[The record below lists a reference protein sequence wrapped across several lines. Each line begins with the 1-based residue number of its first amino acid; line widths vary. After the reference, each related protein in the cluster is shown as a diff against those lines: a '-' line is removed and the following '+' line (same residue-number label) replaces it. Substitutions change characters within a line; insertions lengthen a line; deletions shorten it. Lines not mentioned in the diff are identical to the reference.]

1 MCYSVCDAC
10 LLPPMR
16 DSRRAP
22 HGIAKVRQ
30 KHKIRA
36 SVRGFVVVS
45 ATLYPTMVRLRGF
58 SDREGWALP
67 SDFRPFW
74 AMLFSGET
82 FPPGDAWGNGL
93 VGLSSCTFPPFEIG
107 LKIKRSGLSSRMR
120 PASGFWAKLL
130 EATHLPVCFLKHW
143 TGWCFTLPIHHLQHQ
158 FERWG
163 RKEVRWSL

>member
-58 SDREGWALP
+58 SGREGRALL
-67 SDFRPFW
+67 SDYRPFW
-74 AMLFSGET
+74 AKFFSGKT

-93 VGLSSCTFPPFEIG
+93 DWTFILHFSTIRNRFED
-107 LKIKRSGLSSRMR
+107 KEKRTFLLNGT
-120 PASGFWAKLL
+120 GFWLL
-130 EATHLPVCFLKHW
+130 SKTA
-143 TGWCFTLPIHHLQHQ
+143 
-158 FERWG
+158 
-163 RKEVRWSL
+163 

>member
-58 SDREGWALP
+58 SGREGRALP
-67 SDFRPFW
+67 SDFHPFW
-74 AMLFSGET
+74 AMLFSGKTPLGRCLRQRTGWAFILHFSTIRNRFEDKEKRTFLQNET
-82 FPPGDAWGNGL
+82 SFWFLSKTACGDT
-93 VGLSSCTFPPFEIG
+93 SSCMLPETLDRLVFHTAYI
-107 LKIKRSGLSSRMR
+107 SS
-120 PASGFWAKLL
+120 
-130 EATHLPVCFLKHW
+130 LP
-143 TGWCFTLPIHHLQHQ
+143 
-158 FERWG
+158 
-163 RKEVRWSL
+163 SA